1 MIDIDKNK
9 SRIRG
14 SIIELLRELTILL
27 TMREQYVSV
36 RGKQQI
42 DRLREMRST
51 FRSVSAEFVDDDD

>member
-9 SRIRG
+9 SRIRDG
-14 SIIELLRELTILL
+14 IIELLRELTILL